1 MHRRLGPG
9 SRPSR
14 AHPPPTPH
22 RPPAHP
28 PSNQPTNTT
37 LSPTHPD
44 VPFAH
49 VLDHSL
55 LEECSVD
62 CGSPLAL
69 MRKQGEAEAPRC
81 VVGGA
86 PGCLPVLRDG
96 PLRCSTC
103 ALLLLLLPLP
113 LPPCVPPFPHPHPLP
128 SHPLLACA
136 PQLCWRVHT
145 RAAGRVGAVPQHAA
159 GASIWVRASACAAGR
174 GGGGVIPARGGGPEG
189 GRRGREGGG
198 GWGAWGV
205 DKAPGRAYQ
214 APIRCAPAPHPTPT
228 PWWRCPGLLLAPS
241 IWPRCIRAPCR
252 AWSSLPTRC
261 LCVCVG
267 RVGGWCLWPSV
278 ALGGCHTPRVRHNP
292 TRPPQHPPPRPP
304 PPPPPPPTHTHTHAP
319 MRACRSR
326 PSWVPC
332 WQRLHAP
339 TTT

>member
-174 GGGGVIPARGGGPEG
+174 GGGGGDPRSGGWPGGGKEGKGG
-189 GRRGREGGG
+189 GRGLGRMGGG
-198 GWGAWGV
+198 QGSGARL
-205 DKAPGRAYQ
+205 PGA
-214 APIRCAPAPHPTPT
+214 HP
-228 PWWRCPGLLLAPS
+228 
-241 IWPRCIRAPCR
+241 
-252 AWSSLPTRC
+252 
-261 LCVCVG
+261 LC
-267 RVGGWCLWPSV
+267 
-278 ALGGCHTPRVRHNP
+278 
-292 TRPPQHPPPRPP
+292 PRPP
-304 PPPPPPPTHTHTHAP
+304 PHPHPLVAMPRSSPGAKHLAKVYQSALPRLVIAANKVPVCVRWSGGWVVFVAVSGAGGVPHSPREAQPHPPTSPPAPTPPPPPPTHTHTHAP